1 MKTILFFGDSLTAG
15 YMLSNPDEESF
26 PALVGQK
33 IAREGL
39 GYKVI
44 NAGRSGDSSSDG
56 LHRLD
61 QWLSD
66 PIDVFVLE
74 LGINDIIRGYSPN
87 STRQNLDEILNK
99 VRQTFPTCKI
109 VILGMDAPDSIQAP
123 RVYAA
128 SSEVEIQ
135 EFKSLFPD
143 LARFHHAALV
153 PYFLQGVA
161 GAPHLNLPDE
171 LHPNSEG
178 YQVIADHV
186 WPFVKSVLS
195 SKL

>member
-26 PALVGQK
+26 PALIGEK
-33 IAREGL
+33 IVREDL
-39 GYKVI
+39 GYNVI

-87 STRQNLDEILNK
+87 STRQHLDEILNK
-99 VRQTFPTCKI
+99 VHQKFPTCKM
-109 VILGMDAPDSIQAP
+109 VILGIDAPDSIQAP

-128 SSEVEIQ
+128 SSEVEIK
-135 EFKSLFPD
+135 EFKSLFSD
-143 LARFHHAALV
+143 LASSHHATLV
-153 PYFLQGVA
+153 PYFLKGVA
-161 GAPHLNLPDE
+161 GTPHLNIPDE

-178 YQVIADHV
+178 YKVIADNV
-186 WPFVKSVLS
+186 WPFIKSVL
-195 SKL
+195 